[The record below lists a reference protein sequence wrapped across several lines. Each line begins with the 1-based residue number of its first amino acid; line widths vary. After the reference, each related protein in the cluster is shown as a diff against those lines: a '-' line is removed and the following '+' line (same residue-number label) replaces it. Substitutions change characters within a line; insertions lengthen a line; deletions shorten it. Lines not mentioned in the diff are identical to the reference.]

1 MRDLY
6 EVLEVDRQASP
17 SDLKKAYYRLAKKY
31 HPDHNPGDKDAE
43 DKFKE
48 ASNAYSVLSDDEQRQ
63 RYDRFGF
70 DGIRSVNGNAGG
82 YTNVEDILSAFGDIF
97 GDFFGGRGGG
107 RRQPRGADL
116 RVDLNLSFAEAVWG
130 ITKDVKVTREVAC
143 ATCTGSGAKPGSK
156 PEICRTCQGKG
167 QVVHAQGF
175 FMVQTT
181 CPHCRGAGKSI
192 KDPCEDC
199 RGRGTKSET
208 STLSVTVPAGVD
220 DGQTLRLAGKGEA
233 APGGTT
239 GHLYV
244 VLHVQGDERFRRD
257 GEDVLTE
264 VPISFVKAALG
275 GEVEVHTLEDGC
287 NGTTTVELKPGIAAR
302 RGHRAPRPGH
312 PAGRRE
318 RARRPRAAVQ
328 GRDPQEAH
336 RAPGRADARARRR
349 ARRDRAARE
358 ARPVPPQEVTPTGA
372 RPAARGSV
380 APARG
385 AGPGASCRWTS
396 RSSS

>member
-17 SDLKKAYYRLAKKY
+17 SELKKAYYRLAKKY
-31 HPDHNPGDKDAE
+31 HPDHNPGDKEAE
-43 DKFKE
+43 EKFKE

-70 DGIRSVNGNAGG
+70 DGIRSVNGAAGG

-116 RVDLNLSFAEAVWG
+116 RVDVNLTFAEAVWG
-130 ITKDVKVTREVAC
+130 ITKDVKVSRDIAC
-143 ATCTGSGAKPGSK
+143 ATCGGNGARPGSR
-156 PEICRTCQGKG
+156 PEVCRTCQGKG

-181 CPHCRGAGKSI
+181 CPHCRGAGQSI

-199 RGRGTKSET
+199 RGRGTRPET
-208 STLSVTVPAGVD
+208 STLNVSVPAGVD
-220 DGQTLRLAGKGEA
+220 DGQTLRLAGKGEV
-233 APGGTT
+233 APGGTA

-244 VLHVQGDERFRRD
+244 VLHVQGDERFKRD

-275 GEVEVHTLEDGC
+275 GEIEVHTLDEHCSGS
-287 NGTTTVELKPGIAAR
+287 TTIELKPGIQPDELIVR
-302 RGHRAPRPGH
+302 RGQGIPRVGGSGRGDHVLQLKVEIPRKLT
-312 PAGRRE
+312 PRQDELMRELAGE
-318 RARRPRAAVQ
+318 LGETVRP
-328 GRDPQEAH
+328 EK
-336 RAPGRADARARRR
+336 
-349 ARRDRAARE
+349 
-358 ARPVPPQEVTPTGA
+358 
-372 RPAARGSV
+372 RGLF
-380 APARG
+380 
-385 AGPGASCRWTS
+385 S
-396 RSSS
+396 RKK